1 MKKRKTAKFQTT
13 AGLNV
18 AHEDTALLI
27 TIILPLTG
35 KYLQGRRFKIH
46 VQPLKVFS

>member
-27 TIILPLTG
+27 TMIIALTR
-35 KYLQGRRFKIH
+35 KYLRGRGF
-46 VQPLKVFS
+46 

>member
-18 AHEDTALLI
+18 THEDTALLI
-27 TIILPLTG
+27 TMIIALTR
-35 KYLQGRRFKIH
+35 KYLQGRGFTIH
-46 VQPLKVFS
+46 VQPLKVFF

>member
-27 TIILPLTG
+27 TMIIALTR
-35 KYLQGRRFKIH
+35 KHLQGRGFTIH
-46 VQPLKVFS
+46 EQPLKVFF